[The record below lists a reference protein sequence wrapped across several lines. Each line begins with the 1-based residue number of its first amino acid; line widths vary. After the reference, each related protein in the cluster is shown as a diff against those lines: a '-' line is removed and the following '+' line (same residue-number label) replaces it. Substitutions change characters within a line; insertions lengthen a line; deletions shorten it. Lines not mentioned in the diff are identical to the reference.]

1 MSKIGKKEQKI
12 LNSIARKKLKDFENT
27 PLAEKVRNDLDNI
40 RAWQPKAFETPEE
53 METAIMEYIEEQ
65 KQRNKPLTITWLALS
80 LGIDRQT
87 LINYSRKDKYFDVV
101 NKRKQYLLSSVEEN
115 LTDKATFTPWQ
126 IFYLK
131 NNYKQDY
138 QDKIDF
144 DGNVN
149 ITSLVDLHKLADNII
164 EGEIIEEPTQD
175 NISLQ
180 EGTPQEENTFA
191 EEDTR

>member
-1 MSKIGKKEQKI
+1 
-12 LNSIARKKLKDFENT
+12 
-27 PLAEKVRNDLDNI
+27 
-40 RAWQPKAFETPEE
+40 
-53 METAIMEYIEEQ
+53 
-65 KQRNKPLTITWLALS
+65 
-80 LGIDRQT
+80 
-87 LINYSRKDKYFDVV
+87 
-101 NKRKQYLLSSVEEN
+101 
-115 LTDKATFTPWQ
+115 
-126 IFYLK
+126 LK